1 MNRAT
6 LIPAIKEGKVSEATI
21 DDKARRILR
30 KAIEY
35 GFLDRPQTDT
45 SIPVYSQEGREVALQ
60 TAREGMVLLKNEG
73 NLLPLDKMKLKT
85 MAVVGP
91 NAFPSVPGGGG
102 SWGGGGFGGG
112 GGGFGGFGGGSSG
125 GGGAS
130 GSW

>member
-1 MNRAT
+1 MPSGKFMNRAT

-85 MAVVGP
+85 IAVVGP

-102 SWGGGGFGGG
+102 SSQTKPFNSVS
-112 GGGFGGFGGGSSG
+112 FL
-125 GGGAS
+125 
-130 GSW
+130 